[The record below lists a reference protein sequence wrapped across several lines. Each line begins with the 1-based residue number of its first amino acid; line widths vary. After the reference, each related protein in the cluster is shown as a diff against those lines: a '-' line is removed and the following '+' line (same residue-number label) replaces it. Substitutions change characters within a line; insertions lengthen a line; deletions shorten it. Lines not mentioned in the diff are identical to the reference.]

1 MSEKTDVKKTQRFIA
16 QIFLHREENSL
27 SVIFEKTN
35 MLPHYF
41 EFSLY
46 LRNKRSSAKIWPV
59 HISLLSIYIKTL
71 WFNCFNGKKN
81 QICVSQ
87 KFKAKLKLKF
97 HMYILSE
104 DYIGIF
110 IYIFCDTN
118 S

>member
-1 MSEKTDVKKTQRFIA
+1 MSETTDEKKTQRFIA

-81 QICVSQ
+81 HICVSQ
-87 KFKAKLKLKF
+87 KFEAILK
-97 HMYILSE
+97 
-104 DYIGIF
+104 
-110 IYIFCDTN
+110 
-118 S
+118 